1 MNNLILYSEKIVN
14 NRRQSLTF
22 KSQQFECEAL
32 IKHLTQYENNHIIAK
47 IKESKNWQ
55 EWVFETDLSGG
66 GKIKLNV
73 LHVAIIMKNK
83 TVIDF
88 ILNLEQN
95 HIKSFVGKRVQ
106 GNNMED
112 NLEEDDWIYGATSL
126 HLAARFFHD
135 CMFKLLEVN
144 NELVNDQ
151 ENQLK
156 LSPLH
161 ITAMAE
167 HHIGTR

>member
-1 MNNLILYSEKIVN
+1 MN
-14 NRRQSLTF
+14 
-22 KSQQFECEAL
+22 
-32 IKHLTQYENNHIIAK
+32 QYENSDIIAK
-47 IKESKNWQ
+47 IGKSENWQ

-95 HIKSFVGKRVQ
+95 HIESFVGKRVQ

-135 CMFKLLEVN
+135 CMFKLIEVDK
-144 NELVNDQ
+144 ELVN
-151 ENQLK
+151 NQKNDLK

-161 ITAMAE
+161 ITAIAE
-167 HHIGTR
+167 IHIGTRF

>member
-32 IKHLTQYENNHIIAK
+32 IKHLTQYENNDIIAK

-73 LHVAIIMKNK
+73 LHVAIVMKNK

-88 ILNLEQN
+88 ILKQN
-95 HIKSFVGKRVQ
+95 DIKSFVGKSVQ
-106 GNNMED
+106 GD
-112 NLEEDDWIYGATSL
+112 QKGDTLVEDDWIYGATSL

-161 ITAMAE
+161 ITAIAE
-167 HHIGTR
+167 LHIGTR

>member
-47 IKESKNWQ
+47 IKESKKWQ

-66 GKIKLNV
+66 GKIKLNI

-88 ILNLEQN
+88 ILKQN
-95 HIKSFVGKRVQ
+95 DIKSFVGKRVQ
-106 GNNMED
+106 GNKMGD
-112 NLEEDDWIYGATSL
+112 KLIEDDWIYGATSL

-135 CMFKLLEVN
+135 CMFKLIEVDK
-144 NELVNDQ
+144 ELVN
-151 ENQLK
+151 NQKNDLK

-161 ITAMAE
+161 ITAIAE
-167 HHIGTR
+167 IHIGTRF